1 MLVYKHLRQKK
12 KSLQEEEFLNVSAK
26 TCSEIDTFLGSPHVT
41 TYLKTW
47 FTYAELWVNFGR
59 TFYHCS
65 SETNNKAKRHF
76 TYICQ

>member
-1 MLVYKHLRQKK
+1 MFVYLRLNMFSPK
-12 KSLQEEEFLNVSAK
+12 EEEFLNVSAK
-26 TCSEIDTFLGSPHVT
+26 KCSEIDNFLDSPHVT
-41 TYLKTW
+41 TYLKTNW

-65 SETNNKAKRHF
+65 SETNNKAERYF